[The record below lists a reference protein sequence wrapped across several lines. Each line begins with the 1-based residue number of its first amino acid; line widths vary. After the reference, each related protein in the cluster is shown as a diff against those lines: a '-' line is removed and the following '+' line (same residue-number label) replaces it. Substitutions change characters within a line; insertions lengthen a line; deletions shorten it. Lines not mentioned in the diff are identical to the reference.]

1 MNVALLLKEYFDNLP
16 SVSIDVFDADS
27 INDVYSDVIKV
38 LTSHFNIEVSVLQ
51 AINYCFYEVLD
62 NVLMHSGRPL
72 GTVLTNYNQAENVL
86 RILVADDG
94 MGIRASLAENAKY
107 EAISEAEALSVC
119 LNDSVTDGKGM
130 GFGLFA
136 TSRLMKTIGINF
148 IIHSGHHKLVFENGQ
163 VSVKSNG
170 LWTGTIVYLEV
181 RTNKAIDPDD
191 VVDHRTDVTNQY
203 NEYFVESDEI
213 EQLW

>member
-1 MNVALLLKEYFDNLP
+1 MNVALLLKEYFGDVS
-16 SVSIDVFDADS
+16 SVSIDVFDTDS

-38 LTSHFNIEVSVLQ
+38 LTSHFDIEVSVLQ

-62 NVLMHSGRPL
+62 NVLIHSGRPI
-72 GTVLTNYNQAENVL
+72 GTVLTHYNQDENVL
-86 RILVADDG
+86 KILVADDG
-94 MGIRASLAENAKY
+94 VGIRASLAENVKY
-107 EAISEAEALSVC
+107 ETISESDALLAC

-148 IIHSGHHKLVFENGQ
+148 IIHSGHHKLVSDNSQ
-163 VSVKSNG
+163 ISVKSNG
-170 LWTGTIVYLEV
+170 LWNGTIVYLEV
-181 RTNKAIDPDD
+181 HTNKDINPDD
-191 VVDHRTDVTNQY
+191 VVDHRTDVANQY
-203 NEYFVESDEI
+203 NEHFVESDEI

>member
-1 MNVALLLKEYFDNLP
+1 MNVALLLKEYFGDVP
-16 SVSIDVFDADS
+16 SVSIDVFDTDS

-38 LTSHFNIEVSVLQ
+38 LTSHFDIEVSVLQ

-62 NVLMHSGRPL
+62 NVLIHSGRPI
-72 GTVLTNYNQAENVL
+72 GTVLTHYNQDENVL
-86 RILVADDG
+86 KILVADDG
-94 MGIRASLAENAKY
+94 VGIRASLAENAKY
-107 EAISEAEALSVC
+107 ETISEADALLAC

-148 IIHSGHHKLVFENGQ
+148 IIHSGHHKLISDNSQ
-163 VSVKSNG
+163 ISVKSNG
-170 LWTGTIVYLEV
+170 LWNGTIVYLEV
-181 RTNKAIDPDD
+181 HTNKDINPDD
-191 VVDHRTDVTNQY
+191 VVDHRTDVANQY
-203 NEYFVESDEI
+203 NEHFVESDEI